1 VDSFYVSV
9 LTVLITLL
17 FSCRAPTRWRGCG
30 SGAGGVLA
38 LDPADL
44 HGADDRAGA
53 ADLHR
58 VLDDGLR
65 NTILGIVLIYPV
77 TTIPVAL
84 YMLQGYFRGASRPRS
99 RRPG

>member
-1 VDSFYVSV
+1 MWTSFYVSV

-17 FSCRAPTRWRGCG
+17 FSMPGAYAVARLG
-30 SGAGGVLA
+30 SGQAAILA

-58 VLDDGLR
+58 VLDDRAAG
-65 NTILGIVLIYPV
+65 T
-77 TTIPVAL
+77 
-84 YMLQGYFRGASRPRS
+84 RS
-99 RRPG
+99 WVWC